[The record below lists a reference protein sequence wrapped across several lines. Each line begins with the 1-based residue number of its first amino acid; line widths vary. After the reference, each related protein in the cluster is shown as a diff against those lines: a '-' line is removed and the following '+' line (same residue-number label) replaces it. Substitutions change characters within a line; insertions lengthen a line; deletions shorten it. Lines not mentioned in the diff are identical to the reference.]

1 MPSTSWWP
9 EVRRMLAGADL
20 STECGVPSP
29 SRRRCRARRTDRVG
43 PRHITVGIRLI
54 GREPMSRDE
63 CKPVGVIR

>member
-29 SRRRCRARRTDRVG
+29 SRWPCRARGAGWVG
-43 PRHITVGIRLI
+43 QRRITVGIDHT
-54 GREPMSRDE
+54 GRDPMSGDE
-63 CKPVGVIR
+63 CTPEGINR